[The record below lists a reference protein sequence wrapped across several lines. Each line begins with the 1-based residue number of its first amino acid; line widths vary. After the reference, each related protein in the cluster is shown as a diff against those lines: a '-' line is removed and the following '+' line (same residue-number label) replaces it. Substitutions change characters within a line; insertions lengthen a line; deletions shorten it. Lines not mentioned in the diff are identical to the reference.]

1 MGTALMPPGKGHVQ
15 ALLPIF
21 CVCVI
26 TTINI
31 KLYQE
36 WPFPLWGMGM
46 FRGPLMMLLFVFGL
60 ILTLINHSGSK
71 TWGLFA
77 CCEMGMAVGHH

>member
-1 MGTALMPPGKGHVQ
+1 MTLVPPGKGHVQ
-15 ALLPIF
+15 ALLPIT
-21 CVCVI
+21 CVCVV

-31 KLYQE
+31 KFYQE
-36 WPFPLWGMGM
+36 CPFSLLETGM
-46 FRGPLMMLLFVFGL
+46 FRGPLIMLLFVFGL

-77 CCEMGMAVGHH
+77 CCEMGVAVGHH